1 MPVGGLSTSP
11 YECGAHLWRTTG
23 ESDEFYEAILRPM
36 VKGVLDICLWRGVWP
51 QGSPCVVSAAALRA
65 ALRLCRA
72 PESSTRDAGV
82 LLERALLDLGVGS
95 TAELESCCREID
107 EALRLDRANAPRQVS
122 CSGSGSGVARPDVSS
137 LDAVAT
143 TAASPR
149 RRAGDPAGGAVAAT
163 CRAPLRPPT
172 LARVEATC
180 LAAVEPPA
188 TLAAGLIARVAVGCR
203 KALEVFMPPRLLRRP
218 RGCGGY
224 GLERALG
231 ADSFEGP
238 DGRHAKRHRV
248 EG

>member
-1 MPVGGLSTSP
+1 
-11 YECGAHLWRTTG
+11 
-23 ESDEFYEAILRPM
+23 

-65 ALRLCRA
+65 ALRRCRA
-72 PESSTRDAGV
+72 PESYTRDAGV

-95 TAELESCCREID
+95 TAELESCWHEID
-107 EALRLDRANAPRQVS
+107 EALRLDRANAPRPVPW
-122 CSGSGSGVARPDVSS
+122 SGSGSGVARPDVSS
-137 LDAVAT
+137 LDEVAT

-149 RRAGDPAGGAVAAT
+149 RPAPWVGDPAGGAVLAA
-163 CRAPLRPPT
+163 CRAPLRQPA
-172 LARVEATC
+172 LAGIETTC

-203 KALEVFMPPRLLRRP
+203 KALEVLMPPPLLRRP
-218 RGCGGY
+218 RGRGGY
-224 GLERALG
+224 DLECALV